1 LQTSE
6 LVRFPC
12 HLQITMHKRDI
23 KLQKYGGVEH
33 HDDSNIWLAAL
44 VKMESYIVWIVACES
59 MHNTLQKHM

>member
-1 LQTSE
+1 
-6 LVRFPC
+6 
-12 HLQITMHKRDI
+12 MHKRDI